1 MTYGNVNYVYY
12 ISLVKVMEVHKC
24 SNSIY
29 SSYNCK
35 FVPVDCLYLI
45 PLVLHPASGKP
56 KFSLFPC

>member
-1 MTYGNVNYVYY
+1 
-12 ISLVKVMEVHKC
+12 MEVHKC

-35 FVPVDCLYLI
+35 FVPVDYLYLI